1 MTAALRA
8 NGQLIKP
15 ALVAL
20 LLIFLIVYP
29 LVVPRFWALQIGA
42 VSLFMGIIAMSL
54 IFLAGYAGMFSL
66 AQVALAGV
74 AGYSVAVL
82 TIRQEVD
89 LLLALPM
96 AVGAAALVGALVG
109 MVAVRTQGIY
119 FLMITLAMSV
129 FFYNLVLQ
137 NCEIFRCFD
146 GYSGVR
152 PPTIAGVYLR
162 DPIPFYYLCLLAAG
176 AIYLGLRYIVR
187 SPFGLALQ
195 GIRDNPRR
203 MQELGY
209 WVNLHRVAAFTLAA
223 AVAGVGGI
231 LSVWYNLRISPGTVD
246 LSRTVDALIIAVV
259 GGVVFLE
266 GAFVGAVIFVLIG
279 TFAIDLID
287 RERFNTLIGLT
298 FLLILLFSPD
308 GVIGII
314 RRLRGA
320 PDSFRSRLGRAGRLE
335 RPTTDAKGGATTD
348 PASTDQ
354 PVINPAV
361 DGTSGG
367 GQDRD

>member
-1 MTAALRA
+1 MSGMNGITAALRG
-8 NGQLIKP
+8 NTHLIKP
-15 ALVAL
+15 AAIAV

-42 VSLFMGIIAMSL
+42 VSLFLGIIAMSL

-74 AGYSVAVL
+74 AGYSVAIL
-82 TIRQEVD
+82 TIRQEMD
-89 LLLALPM
+89 LVVALPL
-96 AVGAAALVGALVG
+96 AVFAAMLVGAIVG
-109 MVAVRTQGIY
+109 TVAVRTRGIY

-129 FFYNLVLQ
+129 FFYNLALQ
-137 NCEIFRCFD
+137 NCDIFRCFD
-146 GYSGVR
+146 GYHGVR
-152 PPTIAGVYLR
+152 PPTIFGVYLR
-162 DPIPFYYLCLLAAG
+162 DPVPFYYLCLIAAG
-176 AIYLGLRYIVR
+176 AIYLGLRYLIR
-187 SPFGLALQ
+187 SPFGLAMQ

-223 AVAGVGGI
+223 GVAAVGGI

-259 GGVVFLE
+259 GGLVFLE
-266 GAFVGAVIFVLIG
+266 GAFVGAIIFVLIG

-308 GVIGII
+308 GVIGIGRRI
-314 RRLRGA
+314 RAGVGLI
-320 PDSFRSRLGRAGRLE
+320 RSRLPGEPSATPVD
-335 RPTTDAKGGATTD
+335 PTADFGSEVPPEDIGAEAKGGGH
-348 PASTDQ
+348 S
-354 PVINPAV
+354 
-361 DGTSGG
+361 S
-367 GQDRD
+367 